1 MSDALS
7 DTLTAVE
14 LELLDRITADTIEP
28 VEPPSEIRARILA
41 LVRRTPQ
48 LDESLPGEHESRTVR
63 ADEGNWRSCAP
74 GVRTKKLSK
83 DAARGTMSFL
93 LELEP
98 AAILPAHDHSGSED
112 SYVIR
117 GSCRIGAV
125 ALYAGD
131 FHHVDAGA
139 HHGDVVSSSE
149 GCLLLLTVDLA
160 DVA

>member
-1 MSDALS
+1 MSDAF
-7 DTLTAVE
+7 TREE
-14 LELLDRITADTIEP
+14 LALLDQFAADTIEP
-28 VEPPSEIRARILA
+28 IAPPAMVRTRILEA
-41 LVRRTPQ
+41 VRRTPQ

-63 ADEGNWRSCAP
+63 SDEGNWRSCAP

-83 DAARGTMSFL
+83 DPARGTVTLL

-98 AAILPAHDHSGSED
+98 RAILPAHDHEGAED

-131 FHHVDAGA
+131 FHHVDSGA
-139 HHGDVVSSSE
+139 HHGDVVSSEE

>member
-1 MSDALS
+1 MSDAL
-7 DTLTAVE
+7 TLDE
-14 LELLDRITADTIEP
+14 LDVLDRIVGETIEP
-28 VEPPSEIRARILA
+28 VDPPAEVRARVIA
-41 LVRRTPQ
+41 MARRTAQ
-48 LDESLPGEHESRTVR
+48 LDESVPGEHESRTVR
-63 ADEGNWRSCAP
+63 ADEGKWKSCAP

-83 DAARGTMSFL
+83 DASRGTMTFM

-98 AAILPAHDHSGSED
+98 KAILPAHDHEGSED

-131 FHHVDAGA
+131 FHHVDSGA
-139 HHGDVVSSSE
+139 HHGDVVASAE

>member
-1 MSDALS
+1 MNDAL
-7 DTLTAVE
+7 TREE
-14 LELLDRITADTIEP
+14 LELLDRAMADSIEP
-28 VEPPSEIRARILA
+28 VAPPSDVRARVLA
-41 LVRRTPQ
+41 LVQQRPQ
-48 LDESLPGEHESRTVR
+48 LDESVPGEHESRTVR
-63 ADEGNWRSCAP
+63 AAEGTWRSCAP

-83 DAARGTMSFL
+83 DTVRGTATIM
-93 LELEP
+93 LELAP
-98 AAILPAHDHSGSED
+98 NAILPAHDHEGSEQ
-112 SYVIR
+112 SYVVS

-139 HHGDVVSSSE
+139 HHGDVVASAE

>member
-1 MSDALS
+1 MSDAL
-7 DTLTAVE
+7 TREELT
-14 LELLDRITADTIEP
+14 LLDRIAAETIEP
-28 VEPPSEIRARILA
+28 IDPPPAVRARVLEA
-41 LVRRTPQ
+41 VRRTPQ
-48 LDESLPGEHESRTVR
+48 LDESMPGEHESRTVR
-63 ADEGNWRSCAP
+63 SDQGTWRSCAA

-83 DAARGTMSFL
+83 DTTRGTATFL

-98 AAILPAHDHSGSED
+98 RAILPAHDHAGSEE

-139 HHGDVVSSSE
+139 HHGDVVSSDE

>member
-1 MSDALS
+1 VTTDALTY
-7 DTLTAVE
+7 DE
-14 LELLDRITADTIEP
+14 LELLDRIVAETIEP
-28 VEPPSEIRARILA
+28 IAPPAEVRARVLA
-41 LVRRTPQ
+41 AARRTPQ
-48 LDESLPGEHESRTVR
+48 LDESIPGEHESRTVR
-63 ADEGNWRSCAP
+63 NDQGNWRSCAP

-83 DAARGTMSFL
+83 DAARGTMTFL

-98 AAILPAHDHSGSED
+98 SAILPAHDHSGSED

-139 HHGDVVSSSE
+139 HHGDVVSSDE

>member
-7 DTLTAVE
+7 PALTADE
-14 LELLDRITADTIEP
+14 LDVLDGIVAETIEP
-28 VEPPSEIRARILA
+28 VDPPAAVRSRILA
-41 LVRRTPQ
+41 AVRRTPQ
-48 LDESLPGEHESRTVR
+48 LDESVPGDHESRTVR
-63 ADEGNWRSCAP
+63 ADEGSWRSCAP

-83 DAARGTMSFL
+83 DTTRGTATFM

-98 AAILPAHDHSGSED
+98 RSILPAHDHAGSED
-112 SYVIR
+112 SYVVR

-131 FHHVDAGA
+131 FHHVDSGA
-139 HHGDVVSSSE
+139 HHGDVVASDE

>member
-1 MSDALS
+1 MTTDV
-7 DTLTAVE
+7 LTQDEMEV
-14 LELLDRITADTIEP
+14 LDRIVAETIEP
-28 VEPPSEIRARILA
+28 VEPPASVRAHILA
-41 LVRRTPQ
+41 AVRRTPQ
-48 LDESLPGEHESRTVR
+48 LDESIPGEHESRTVR

-83 DAARGTMSFL
+83 DVARNTLTML
-93 LELEP
+93 LDLDP
-98 AAILPAHDHSGSED
+98 GAILPAHDHDGGED

-131 FHHVDAGA
+131 FQHVDQGA
-139 HHGDVVSSSE
+139 HHGDVIASDE
-149 GCLLLLTVDLA
+149 GCLLMLTVDLA

>member
-1 MSDALS
+1 MSDVL
-7 DTLTAVE
+7 TPGLTADE
-14 LELLDRITADTIEP
+14 LDVLDRIVAETIAP
-28 VEPPSEIRARILA
+28 VDPPAAVRSRILA
-41 LVRRTPQ
+41 AVRRTPQ
-48 LDESLPGEHESRTVR
+48 LDESVPGDHESRTVR
-63 ADEGNWRSCAP
+63 ADEGTWRSCAP

-83 DAARGTMSFL
+83 DANRGTMTLL

-98 AAILPAHDHSGSED
+98 RAILPAHDHEGSED

-139 HHGDVVSSSE
+139 HHGDVVSSDE